1 MNELMPIEIIENK
14 IYIIRGQKIMLDS
27 DLAWL
32 YEVETKRLNQAV
44 KRNIERFPEDFM
56 FQLTKEEFEKL
67 MSENV
72 TFKMGN
78 KGLRSQFATSKEDKI
93 LMSQFVTS
101 SEDDFLRSQIVTSKK
116 DENLKSQFATSSWG
130 GIRKMPY
137 AFTEHGVAML
147 SSVLRSE
154 RAIAINIQIIRI
166 FNKLRN
172 MAIGHKDLRE
182 ELTELKNSFIKYAK
196 GNNLELEE
204 IYNQLDYLNDV
215 TRPSKIGFT
224 Q

>member
-14 IYIIRGQKIMLDS
+14 IYIIRGQKVMLDK

-56 FQLTKEEFEKL
+56 FQLTKEECDKL
-67 MSENV
+67 MSDNV

-78 KGLRSQFATSKEDKI
+78 KGLRSQIATSKEDKI
-93 LMSQFVTS
+93 LMSQFATS
-101 SEDDFLRSQIVTSKK
+101 SEDDFLRSQFVTSKT
-116 DENLKSQFATSSWG
+116 DENRG
-130 GIRKMPY
+130 GQRYLPY

-154 RAIAINIQIIRI
+154 RAIAINIQNR
-166 FNKLRN
+166 RH
-172 MAIGHKDLRE
+172 A
-182 ELTELKNSFIKYAK
+182 ELVSASQKRTPML
-196 GNNLELEE
+196 
-204 IYNQLDYLNDV
+204 
-215 TRPSKIGFT
+215 P
-224 Q
+224 

>member
-1 MNELMPIEIIENK
+1 MDELMPIEIIENK
-14 IYIIRGQKIMLDS
+14 IYIIRGQKVMLDK

-56 FQLTKEEFEKL
+56 FQLTKEEFDKL

-78 KGLRSQFATSKEDKI
+78 KGLRSQSATSKEDKI
-93 LMSQFVTS
+93 LK
-101 SEDDFLRSQIVTSKK
+101 SQIV
-116 DENLKSQFATSSWG
+116 TSSWG

-204 IYNQLDYLNDV
+204 IYRQLDYLNDV
-215 TRPSKIGFT
+215 TRPTKIGFT
-224 Q
+224 K